1 MTIDAPPQP
10 RAAHTAVQPPQ
21 PRSPRGSTAH
31 PATPRSASH
40 TACAAAG
47 EAAEPISRPIDQA
60 RAALPA
66 DLIADDEIIIM
77 WLKPSPLYI
86 ILASLGSL
94 VLIAT
99 LTLLLA
105 YISALSLPKA
115 AWSDTD
121 AFLFGATIALIRLA
135 WQGLEWWNQT
145 YVLTD
150 RRIIAIYGV
159 LRRSYFHAPLQQIQ
173 HIAVV
178 QTIRE
183 RAFGLGTL
191 AFATA
196 GSDGYDAAW
205 LSLAHPF
212 QVYRQVNN
220 AIDRYG
226 KRH

>member
-1 MTIDAPPQP
+1 MTIDQP
-10 RAAHTAVQPPQ
+10 RDAARRTSPPAARTAD
-21 PRSPRGSTAH
+21 H
-31 PATPRSASH
+31 ASFG
-40 TACAAAG
+40 AG
-47 EAAEPISRPIDQA
+47 EAVEPVTRPIDQA

-66 DLIADDEIIIM
+66 DLLSDDELIIM

-105 YISALSLPKA
+105 YLARLSLPQA

-121 AFLFGATIALIRLA
+121 AFLFGISVAIIRLA
-135 WQGLEWWNQT
+135 WQAAEWWSQT

-159 LRRSYFHAPLQQIQ
+159 LRRAYFHAPLQQIQ
-173 HIAVV
+173 HIAVI
-178 QTIRE
+178 QSIRE
-183 RAFGLGTL
+183 RVFGLGSL

-196 GSDGYDAAW
+196 GSDRYDAAW

-212 QVYRQVNN
+212 QVYRQINHT
-220 AIDRYG
+220 IDRYTR
-226 KRH
+226 RH

>member
-1 MTIDAPPQP
+1 MTIDHSRRPA
-10 RAAHTAVQPPQ
+10 
-21 PRSPRGSTAH
+21 
-31 PATPRSASH
+31 ATPGADRTH
-40 TACAAAG
+40 FAAV
-47 EAAEPISRPIDQA
+47 EAVEPISRPIDRA

-66 DLIADDEIIIM
+66 DLLGDDEIIIM

-105 YISALSLPKA
+105 YLSRLSLPKA
-115 AWSDTD
+115 AWSDND
-121 AFLFGATIALIRLA
+121 AFLFGLTIAIIRLV

-159 LRRSYFHAPLQQIQ
+159 LRRSYFHAPLQKIQ

-178 QTIRE
+178 QTVRE
-183 RAFGLGTL
+183 RVFGLGTL

-212 QVYRQVNN
+212 AVYKQVNHT
-220 AIDRYG
+220 IDRYG

>member
-1 MTIDAPPQP
+1 MTISPP
-10 RAAHTAVQPPQ
+10 RATFPASS
-21 PRSPRGSTAH
+21 R
-31 PATPRSASH
+31 PATPRADRTH
-40 TACAAAG
+40 FAAVDAV
-47 EAAEPISRPIDQA
+47 EPISRPIDQA

-66 DLIADDEIIIM
+66 DLLGDDEIIIM

-105 YISALSLPKA
+105 YLSRLSLPKA
-115 AWSDTD
+115 AWSDND
-121 AFLFGATIALIRLA
+121 AFLFGASIALIRLA

-150 RRIIAIYGV
+150 RRVIAIYGV
-159 LRRSYFHAPLQQIQ
+159 LRRNYFHAPLQKIQ
-173 HIAVV
+173 HIAVI
-178 QTIRE
+178 QTVRE
-183 RAFGLGTL
+183 RAFGLGSL

-212 QVYRQVNN
+212 AVYKQINHT
-220 AIDRYG
+220 IDRYT

>member
-1 MTIDAPPQP
+1 MRRDESRGRTAASSRDAA
-10 RAAHTAVQPPQ
+10 RAACI
-21 PRSPRGSTAH
+21 RF
-31 PATPRSASH
+31 
-40 TACAAAG
+40 AAA
-47 EAAEPISRPIDQA
+47 EAVEPVTRPIDQA
-60 RAALPA
+60 RDALPA
-66 DLIADDEIIIM
+66 DLVGDDEIIIM

-86 ILASLGSL
+86 ILAALGSL

-105 YISALSLPKA
+105 YLSALSLPKA
-115 AWSDTD
+115 AWSDRD
-121 AFLFGATIALIRLA
+121 AFLFGLTIAVIRLA

-159 LRRSYFHAPLQQIQ
+159 LRRSYFQAPLQQIQ
-173 HIAVV
+173 HIAVI
-178 QTIRE
+178 QTVRE

-212 QVYRQVNN
+212 AVYKQINHT
-220 AIDRYG
+220 IDRYG